1 MKETTIDQTLVLCD
15 LDSLLLDAYGR
26 TLDNKDHGNNLIHKL
41 LIEGRLA
48 VKELPDTVRR
58 K

>member
-1 MKETTIDQTLVLCD
+1 MSQVIK
-15 LDSLLLDAYGR
+15 LLDAYGR

-48 VKELPDTVRR
+48 VKELPDTVRI